1 MITLEQAFYGRD
13 PEKGYQLLGSSDPR
27 HDAVVTRLCDAAGTP
42 DGSPVVEPFYIHH
55 IENGFRYMISG
66 CAGTPDGEG
75 RMTLFFHAFIGGQFE
90 LERAGFGIGVLI
102 QEKAFRTK
110 YEPGPVFSATFEE
123 SCYTLPWGETSWNWN
138 HEKLAVRS
146 RKPELPLLTGLL
158 KNAIDSTSWASF
170 SFRPID
176 ELQLYVIS
184 EFVPLPRDRNCV
196 STSGELIREMTPR
209 TQEPVSLSEGAPHA
223 VRSPKWKTVLPILL
237 AGSLLLN
244 CLLLCVLLFQKSDK
258 ALSSH
263 SEEVKESNTPAG
275 TTRAEVLRELRDE
288 FERQGYERL
297 KSSEEFE
304 KKMMNN
310 NALKEQ
316 YEYATE
322 KEKGKWKGKEIILQ
336 AENYIR
342 FVHEFIF
349 EENVEKEK

>member
-27 HDAVVTRLCDAAGTP
+27 HDAVVARLCAAAGTP

-66 CAGTPDGEG
+66 CAGTLDGEG
-75 RMTLFFHAFIGGQFE
+75 RMTLFFHAFIGGQLE

-110 YEPGPVFSATFEE
+110 YEPGPVFAATFEE
-123 SCYTLPWGETSWNWN
+123 NSYTLPWGETSWNWN

-146 RKPELPLLTGLL
+146 RKPELSLLTGLL

-184 EFVPLPRDRNCV
+184 EFVSLPCDRKCV
-196 STSGELIREMTPR
+196 STSGELIRETTPR
-209 TQEPVSLSEGAPHA
+209 TQETASLSEDAPRP
-223 VRSPKWKTVLPILL
+223 VRSPKWKGVLPILL

-244 CLLLCVLLFQKSDK
+244 CLLLYVLLFQKSDK
-258 ALSSH
+258 ALSPH
-263 SEEVKESNTPAG
+263 SEEVKTSSSPTG

-297 KSSEEFE
+297 ESSDEFE
-304 KKMMNN
+304 KKMMND

-322 KEKGKWKGKEIILQ
+322 KEKGKWKGKEVILQ